1 MTARPSTEGEPV
13 PSHRPARWRTAAVAL
28 TLVVG
33 LPACAAPRPPRSPTP
48 VEQTP
53 ERLRDGPDPSPSPS
67 PASAWSVSLRR
78 IDHEVG
84 ETGQLIV
91 IPDER
96 ELRAVDR
103 GTGQERWRHPLDG
116 GYRYVIADG
125 SIVAGDNDGDGVEV
139 LDALTG
145 ATRWRAD
152 SSQDVVVQGTVVHA
166 RECVGAGTKATC
178 VIIGRELESGRQ
190 LWKLPS
196 DRFARVSDVT
206 LGARLPYAPA
216 AGRYVVVR
224 LSTSAR
230 AATYTPVAPTT
241 GRAGAGRLPNRAWFG
256 FAADDLLVSTDH
268 DPPEGDGR
276 CTVSIASVDAR
287 TGAKGWSG
295 AVYSGRR
302 EDGECAKRLAHPRS
316 GRELIGAGTRLVAV
330 TADERPQLVDLRTGR
345 TVWQGANAGVPI
357 DGDDRS
363 VLVRD
368 TADTG
373 ALALLDLATGA
384 SRWTAPDPA
393 LPGTSASWRSAVTAG
408 LVAVS
413 GAEDERPMVLVYE
426 VDTGRQLGRFPGWLA
441 GAGTDWV
448 AVSHAGT
455 GGLAVDLH
463 TF

>member
-1 MTARPSTEGEPV
+1 MTTRPSTEGEPV
-13 PSHRPARWRTAAVAL
+13 PSHRPARWRTAVVAL

-33 LPACAAPRPPRSPTP
+33 LPACAAPRPQRPLTP

-53 ERLRDGPDPSPSPS
+53 ERLREGSRSPTPQV
-67 PASAWSVSLRR
+67 PQAAWSVSVRR
-78 IDHEVG
+78 IEQPLG

-91 IPDER
+91 VPDGR

-103 GTGQERWRHPLDG
+103 VTGQQRWAHPFAG
-116 GYRYVIADG
+116 SFRYVIAGG
-125 SIVAGDNDGDGVEV
+125 SIVVSDNNDGGVDV
-139 LDALTG
+139 LDARTG
-145 ATRWRAD
+145 ATRWRAAG
-152 SSQDVVVQGTVVHA
+152 SQDVVVHGQAVYA
-166 RECVGAGTKATC
+166 RDCVGVGAAATC
-178 VIIGRELESGRQ
+178 VIIARELESGRE

-206 LGARLPYAPA
+206 LGARPPYAPA

-224 LSTSAR
+224 LSTTGR

-268 DPPEGDGR
+268 DPPKGDQR
-276 CTVSIASVDAR
+276 CTVSIASVDAG

-302 EDGECAKRLAHPRS
+302 QNGECAKRLANDLS
-316 GRELIGAGTRLVAV
+316 GMELIGVGTRLVAV

-345 TVWQGANAGVPI
+345 TVWRGVAAGVPI

-373 ALALLDLATGA
+373 ALALLDLATGVA
-384 SRWTAPDPA
+384 RWTAPDPV
-393 LPGTSASWRSAVTAG
+393 LPGTSASWRSAVTAR

-413 GAEDERPMVLVYE
+413 GAEDERPMVLVYDA
-426 VDTGRQLGRFPGWLA
+426 DTGRQLGRYPGWLA

-448 AVSHAGT
+448 AVSHSGT